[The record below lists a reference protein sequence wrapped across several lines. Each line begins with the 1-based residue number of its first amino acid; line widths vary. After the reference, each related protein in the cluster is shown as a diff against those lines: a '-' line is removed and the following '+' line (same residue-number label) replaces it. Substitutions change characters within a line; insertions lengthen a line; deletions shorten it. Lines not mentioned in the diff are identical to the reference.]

1 METKGISKLDL
12 KRRNRKQILRVI
24 RENGP
29 TSRVDIAAKLS
40 LTRAAVTIITN
51 EMIAQGVL
59 EELGEAPIDYEHLQK
74 GRRKI
79 LIGINSG
86 YKFVLGAMINESNI
100 SVGLSTIDG
109 EVLDKELLPITDQT
123 DQQDII
129 SFIANTCH
137 KMMKNSN
144 LTTKQILGLGIG
156 IVPTRWEQMRAE
168 VEDGK
173 LNFSKLRFMMEL
185 ELNVHVECANAVGLY
200 ALANLEFTDG
210 PRQNLVLLHSGS
222 QYNCAV
228 ITDNDL
234 QSDYEINSS
243 NIEKCIARQGGRK
256 CAGFPDGSI
265 HAELTSRVLQSRL
278 EEIFSE
284 TATPILYRACDG
296 KWSNFD
302 MKKAKF
308 AYEEGDKGV
317 TEILNDI
324 LDVLAGV
331 IFNLSVTHF
340 SKRVVLQNYGFGEST
355 KSYLQKTMLELVGEE
370 NMPTLVFS
378 NFENER
384 SFLAGCTLATEKMF
398 FEAGGLN

>member
-256 CAGFPDGSI
+256 CVGFPDGSI
-265 HAELTSRVLQSRL
+265 HAELTPRVLQSRL

-317 TEILNDI
+317 TEIMNDI

-378 NFENER
+378 SFENER